1 MPAQVATYVKSE
13 TQSMF
18 GAGAWNWR
26 LTWARGLRQN
36 DVPTWVLQELG
47 GWKSDTMVRRYAPMS
62 VKHLAP
68 YAGQLIIPATIAE
81 VANAAEK
88 LEGVGYKNGHSPKR
102 PNLYLVT

>member
-1 MPAQVATYVKSE
+1 
-13 TQSMF
+13 
-18 GAGAWNWR
+18 
-26 LTWARGLRQN
+26 
-36 DVPTWVLQELG
+36 
-47 GWKSDTMVRRYAPMS
+47 MVRRYAPMS